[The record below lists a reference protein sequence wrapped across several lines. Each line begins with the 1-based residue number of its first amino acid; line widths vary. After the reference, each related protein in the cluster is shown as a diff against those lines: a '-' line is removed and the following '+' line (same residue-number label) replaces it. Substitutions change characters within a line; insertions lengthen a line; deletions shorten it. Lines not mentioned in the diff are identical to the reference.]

1 MKRKTI
7 VKLILLAF
15 LILMLGI
22 WKSTPC
28 LAVYSWDTD
37 IENKINILNRGGKI
51 NITSEVLKNS
61 DYIFCREKGAILQE
75 SNFSMDPDVKPNPK
89 TYPIIKYKNQDG
101 KDCGFEDATSVT
113 VLGADIAYALGTY
126 EKGSKT
132 GDGYVD
138 NQWVYWALLNEY
150 KNNGEM
156 QAEIPA
162 ANNVEYANLSYT
174 AQKLYHESK
183 AYQQYVQNVEEFKI
197 KYKQK
202 DYSPVII
209 PKENAN
215 ISYEINNDGE
225 TIAKVGPII
234 IDYARVWK
242 SYELNKDSDELNKET
257 NHIAFGTIT
266 LQFEKT
272 NGEKLKGIDLGIEK
286 EQDNTD
292 AITFQFKQGE
302 KIETEN
308 AKIEKLRN
316 NDQIQEGNIYTDT
329 SEIATN
335 NELYINFNLNK
346 FVTKGI
352 SELNLHVSTEMGQKK
367 VKIYYLKGNDVVL
380 TNIGKPYYCLNC
392 EAIEDKVIVG
402 RRITKYYSVQNNI
415 LEYYNIDTGEQT
427 GKKIAPIKEE
437 NIYYECSRC
446 GTLIPDYNS
455 MSLHIR
461 YDHKAKREEAKSST
475 VTKTEYKYVQ
485 KTYRNNK
492 RVWCGNSGN

>member
-22 WKSTPC
+22 WKSIPC

-37 IENKINILNRGGKI
+37 IKDKINILNKGGKI
-51 NITSEVLKNS
+51 YITSEVLKNS
-61 DYIFCREKGAILQE
+61 DYIFCREKGAILPG
-75 SNFSMDPDVKPNPK
+75 SNFFMDPDVKPNPK

-174 AQKLYHESK
+174 AKKLYNESK
-183 AYQQYVQNVEEFKI
+183 AYQKYVQNVEEFKI

-234 IDYARVWK
+234 IDYARVWD
-242 SYELNKDSDELNKET
+242 SYEVNKEK
-257 NHIAFGTIT
+257 NYISFGTIT

-272 NGEKLKGIDLGIEK
+272 NGEKLKGTDLGIEK
-286 EQDNTD
+286 EQEQDNTD
-292 AITFQFKQGE
+292 AITFQFKQNGE
-302 KIETEN
+302 IKTEN

-329 SEIATN
+329 TEIATN

-352 SELNLHVSTEMGQKK
+352 SEFNLHVSTEMGQKK
-367 VKIYYLKGNDVVL
+367 VKIYYLKGDDVRL
-380 TNIGKPYYCLNC
+380 TNTSDPYYCLNC
-392 EAIEDKVIVG
+392 EGETKKVIG
-402 RRITKYYSVQNNI
+402 SRITRYDSVQNNI
-415 LEYYNIDTGEQT
+415 LEYYNIETGEQT
-427 GKKIAPIKEE
+427 GKKIKPIRETKT
-437 NIYYECSRC
+437 YYQCSKC
-446 GTLIPDYNS
+446 GKRIPDYHS
-455 MSLHIR
+455 MSLHIK
-461 YDHKAKREEAKSST
+461 YDHNNKASSST
-475 VTKTEYKYVQ
+475 VTTKYKYVQ

-492 RVWCGNSGN
+492 RVWGTNSGN